1 MQLKFLNKMNYG
13 RPTPMRVPILDS
25 LGFIIWTLLP
35 PDDDLALL
43 ASAGA
48 AHGPG
53 QLGAEL
59 PSLGATR
66 LGRDIRTC
74 GFAIDIL
81 TNLLHLATLE

>member
-1 MQLKFLNKMNYG
+1 M
-13 RPTPMRVPILDS
+13 LDS

-53 QLGAEL
+53 QLGALL
-59 PSLGATR
+59 PSLRATQ
-66 LGRDIRTC
+66 LGRDVGTC
-74 GFAIDIL
+74 SFAIDIL
-81 TNLLHLATLE
+81 TRLLHLSTLE

>member
-1 MQLKFLNKMNYG
+1 
-13 RPTPMRVPILDS
+13 MRVPIWDS
-25 LGFIIWTLLP
+25 LGFIIWTPSLLP

-43 ASAGA
+43 AGAGA

-53 QLGAEL
+53 QLGALL